1 MRPLIVHVTAKIALR
16 LTSVVTRLRVVIL
29 LIVVS
34 AVLRHVKTALVTVRV
49 LVLIVRP
56 SMIVQIVVAV
66 LLATRVTVIRV
77 RLGAAMIAPRRV
89 VNMLMLLPLNV
100 VNSHHVLSVVIV
112 QSMTSCRFSARR
124 AWTLRRVAHAPSSRT
139 TTALSAAATSLQALR
154 LRKQQ
159 TVATAPHVV
168 PRSRPNTQHAL
179 PQVWAANRFTDPAGR
194 ALARPD
200 KK

>member
-66 LLATRVTVIRV
+66 LLAARVTVIRV

-89 VNMLMLLPLNV
+89 VTMVMQLLRNGA
-100 VNSHHVLSVVIV
+100 NSHRVLSAATV
-112 QSMTSCRFSARR
+112 QAMMICRFSAQR
-124 AWTLRRVAHAPSSRT
+124 A
-139 TTALSAAATSLQALR
+139 
-154 LRKQQ
+154 
-159 TVATAPHVV
+159 
-168 PRSRPNTQHAL
+168 
-179 PQVWAANRFTDPAGR
+179 
-194 ALARPD
+194 
-200 KK
+200 